1 VTLFQLGF
9 LASQHGGATAR
20 VYVHARERGLAE
32 VPACI
37 HAAHQVNQVCYAL
50 LTTQQPYQERLSD
63 AEAQQWRERARDW
76 RKQKTRQRAR

>member
-1 VTLFQLGF
+1 LGF
-9 LASQHGGATAR
+9 LASLHAGATAR
-20 VYVHARERGLAE
+20 VYVRARERGLGE

-50 LTTQQPYQERLSD
+50 LTTQQPYHERLSD
-63 AEAQQWRERARDW
+63 AEAQRWRERARAW